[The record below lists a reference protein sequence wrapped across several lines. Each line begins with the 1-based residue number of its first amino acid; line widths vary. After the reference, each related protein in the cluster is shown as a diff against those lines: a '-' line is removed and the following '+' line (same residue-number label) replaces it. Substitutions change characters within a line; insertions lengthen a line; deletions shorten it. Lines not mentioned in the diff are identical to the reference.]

1 MANELLAHVRKD
13 EQGNWHE
20 DRLIKHIN
28 DTATL
33 AEAFAGAFGNG
44 DWGKIAGLLHD
55 LGKGSEKFQR
65 DLKKETGYDAHI
77 ETLKGMKNHSSHGA
91 IWAYEHWP
99 YVGKIL
105 AYLIAGH
112 HAGLPDWYNTLGVG
126 GNLEYR
132 LSADEKKTLSVLSE
146 EWGKTATKSLTPPQ
160 TPPCGKAL
168 MNNELDLLHLWIR
181 MLYSALVDADFLD
194 TEQFMQPEKAELRG
208 KYPEMTELKARF
220 DAYMAEKTAKAD
232 PSDVNKLRQQILADC
247 RAKGQDRPGFFTLS
261 VPTGG
266 GKTLSSMAFALEHA
280 IAHGKKRIIIAIP
293 YTSII
298 EQNAEEYKK
307 IFDADNVIEHHS
319 ALDPDDEK
327 KENAK
332 SRLACENWDAP
343 IIVTTNVQLFESLFA
358 ARSSRCRKLHNI
370 ANSVII
376 LDEAQMLPAE
386 FLQPLVSVMKNLVH
400 HFSVSI
406 VLCTATQPKLVGKIG
421 GGAATF
427 TGLAEESIS
436 QIIENPAELA
446 AQLRRVTVTHK
457 GKFSEW
463 RELADELTQYDQVL
477 CVVNT
482 RRACRELHGCM
493 PKGAIHLSGLMC
505 GEHRSKVIATIKQ
518 RLKDKE
524 PVRVIS
530 TQLVEAGVD
539 LDFPVVYRALT
550 GFDSIAQAAGRC
562 NREGQLKNSEG
573 QLTKGQVFVFESPQ
587 ASPKGLLLKAEYAGR
602 DTLSVMPGECA
613 MLHPLAFEKYF
624 SLFYDKVSLDKHE
637 IMSLLVKDARDLTF
651 QFRTAASKFN
661 LIDDQQYVAVV
672 VRYKGE
678 TTNSDDLIE
687 LLRKIGQTRELMRK
701 FQRFTVNILRG
712 AFVEA
717 QTCFEEIH
725 GVWCQITDGTYDE
738 QLGFVGL
745 DIASEEFMM
754 TTTN

>member
-91 IWAYEHWP
+91 IWVYEHWP

-132 LSADEKKTLSVLSE
+132 LSADEKKTLPVLSE
-146 EWGKTATKSLTPPQ
+146 DWIETATKSLTPPQ
-160 TPPCGKAL
+160 TLPCGKSL
-168 MNNELDLLHLWIR
+168 SNSELDLLHLWIR

-208 KYPEMTELKARF
+208 KYPEIAELKMRF

-280 IAHGKKRIIIAIP
+280 IKHGKKRIIIAIP

-298 EQNAEEYKK
+298 EQNAEEYKN
-307 IFDADNVIEHHS
+307 IFGTENVIEHHS
-319 ALDPDDEK
+319 ALDPDDEE
-327 KENAK
+327 KEDAK

-386 FLQPLVSVMKNLVH
+386 FLQPLVSIMKNLVH

-436 QIIENPAELA
+436 HIIENPAELA

-463 RELADELTQYDQVL
+463 RELADELTQYEQVL

-482 RRACRELHGCM
+482 RRACRELYACM

-587 ASPKGLLLKAEYAGR
+587 ASPKGLLLKAELAGR
-602 DTLSVMPGECA
+602 ETFSVMPEECA
-613 MLHPLAFEKYF
+613 ALHPTAFEKYF
-624 SLFYDKVSLDKHE
+624 SLFYSKASLDKHE

-678 TTNSDDLIE
+678 KTNSDDLIE
-687 LLRKIGQTRELMRK
+687 QLRKIDPTRELMRK
-701 FQRFTVNILRG
+701 FQRFTVNILKG

-725 GVWCQITDGTYDE
+725 GVWCQITDGTYDKE
-738 QLGFVGL
+738 LGFVGL
-745 DIASEEFMM
+745 DIASENFIVGS
-754 TTTN
+754 